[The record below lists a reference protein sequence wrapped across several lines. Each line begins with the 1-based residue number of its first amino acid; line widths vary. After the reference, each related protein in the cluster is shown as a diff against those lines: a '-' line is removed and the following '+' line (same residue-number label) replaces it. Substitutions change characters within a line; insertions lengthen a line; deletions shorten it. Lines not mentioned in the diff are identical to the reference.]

1 MRKFAMTLLACG
13 SLAAM
18 TAPAR
23 AEWQSYVS
31 HELGL
36 TFKAPGEVKSSIGT
50 SQGDLAGRRATTVF
64 RSEENNI
71 EYQVAVAKFTQAQPH
86 GGDLVGE
93 RAFMFQKNRNG
104 TDVAGQKMLMDTLS
118 RVDSGK
124 EVVYGRKITIDLP
137 KNGGRRLGAFYF
149 TKGKLY
155 TLEATVLP
163 VNGQYATADASR
175 FIDSVSFN
183 LGGADKN
190 ATELMLPPPD

>member
-1 MRKFAMTLLACG
+1 MRKLAMTLLACG
-13 SLAAM
+13 SLAAT
-18 TAPAR
+18 TAPAK

-36 TFKAPGEVKSSIGT
+36 AFKAPGEVKSSIGT

-64 RSEENNI
+64 RSVDNNI
-71 EYQVAVAKFTQAQPH
+71 EYQVTVAKFTQAQPH

-104 TDVAGQKMLMDTLS
+104 TDVAGQKVLMDTLS

-124 EVVYGRKITIDLP
+124 DVVYGRKVTIQLP
-137 KNGGRRLGAFYF
+137 KNGGRRLAAFYF

-163 VNGQYATADASR
+163 VNGEYATTDAGR

-183 LGGADKN
+183 LSGADKSS
-190 ATELMLPPPD
+190 TELKLPPPD